1 MYKDELVYEFNDDM
15 WYLYHEGTID
25 NGEDF
30 SRESHRWIE
39 RKVIYTR
46 ECKEICNELDH
57 NIFGKHHVF
66 GRANDWNQAGYNAV
80 WDLLHEH
87 EEVLTYTKIVFEN
100 ENA

>member
-57 NIFGKHHVF
+57 NIFGKHPIF
-66 GRANDWNQAGYNAV
+66 GRANDWHQACYNAL

>member
-25 NGEDF
+25 NSDDF
-30 SRESHRWIE
+30 SRELHQWIE
-39 RKVIYTR
+39 NKVIYR
-46 ECKEICNELDH
+46 DDCKEICDKLDYD
-57 NIFGKHHVF
+57 IFEKHHVF
-66 GRANDWNQAGYNAV
+66 GHANDWFQAGYSAL

-87 EEVLTYTKIVFEN
+87 DEVLTYTKIVFEN